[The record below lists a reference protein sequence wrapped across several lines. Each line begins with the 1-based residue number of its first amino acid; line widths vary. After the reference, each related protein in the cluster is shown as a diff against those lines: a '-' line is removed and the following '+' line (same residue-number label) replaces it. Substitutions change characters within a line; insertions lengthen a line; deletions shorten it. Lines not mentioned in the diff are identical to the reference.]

1 MGQKIIHLVRHGHY
15 ASSEATADR
24 FEGSLTDLGREQAA
38 LTAQRL
44 RHFPIN
50 RIHYSSM
57 RRAAETA
64 NIIATAFSE
73 VTLHSSELL
82 WEFRWWT
89 VFTDI
94 TQTVSAEELER
105 SEQTKQRIETAFQQ
119 YFTPSA
125 IETEQHE
132 ILVCHGNIIRYFIC
146 RVLQIS
152 VEALSSMESANCGIS
167 SLAIEPNGRLMLL
180 AYNDVGHLPI
190 AKQTFIRHIPASVP
204 LAVH

>member
-15 ASSEATADR
+15 APSEATADPL
-24 FEGSLTDLGREQAA
+24 EGSLTDLGREQAA

-44 RHFPIN
+44 RQCPID

-64 NIIATAFSE
+64 SILATAFPE
-73 VTLHSSELL
+73 VPLHSSELL
-82 WEFRWWT
+82 WEFRWWK
-89 VFTDI
+89 VFTDA
-94 TQTVSAEELER
+94 TQTLSDEELEQI
-105 SEQTKQRIETAFQQ
+105 EQTKQRIETAFRR
-119 YFTPSA
+119 YFTLSA
-125 IETEQHE
+125 TEMEQRE

-146 RVLQIS
+146 RALQTS
-152 VEALSSMESANCGIS
+152 VESLSSMESANCGIS
-167 SLAIEPNGRLMLL
+167 SLAIESNGRLMLL

-190 AKQTFIRHIPASVP
+190 AKQTFIRHVPASAP